1 MIIVG
6 KLNIMLRD
14 MQMREGGLAGEI
26 SERSNYSLRN
36 FLMLF
41 VLRFYG
47 VCTAAVNK
55 RPEALK

>member
-1 MIIVG
+1 
-6 KLNIMLRD
+6 
-14 MQMREGGLAGEI
+14 MREGGLAGEI
-26 SERSNYSLRN
+26 SERSNYSLRS

-55 RPEALK
+55 TPEALK

>member
-6 KLNIMLRD
+6 KLDIMLRD

-41 VLRFYG
+41 VLRFFL
-47 VCTAAVNK
+47 VSAQLQLTRDPK
-55 RPEALK
+55 H